1 MFAVL
6 GGQPVPLFQ
15 GALPEPQ
22 VRAYIDELLRVAGE
36 NGITGSVAATPEPE
50 PDANPEAEEQPDDP
64 RFAAAYDA
72 IEAGDWAAAADAYRA
87 VLTEHPGDADAIAGI
102 ALCEIQVR
110 LDAGLEA
117 GALRDA
123 DLAAAAGDWA
133 AAFAALLA
141 QVKAT
146 TGDERDIARERL
158 LSFFAVAGDDPAVPA
173 ARLALSNA
181 LF

>member
-1 MFAVL
+1 M
-6 GGQPVPLFQ
+6 
-15 GALPEPQ
+15 
-22 VRAYIDELLRVAGE
+22 AGE

-123 DLAAAAGDWA
+123 DLEAAAGDWA
-133 AAFAALLA
+133 TAFAALLA

-173 ARLALSNA
+173 ARLATCWCRRWAPTACWPSTTRSPA
-181 LF
+181 CG